1 MSFTVRLCALYQLSG
16 RIGVRCGLPLA
27 LLAFGAAGGCG
38 GAAEPTPYDSTVA
51 ELSAGRNLTAEFT
64 DCVEFGGVGV
74 VPLANI
80 AGLVPAQFNAAIGP
94 PGLAIAVAHIAKCE
108 NIRVGSGAG
117 HPGIFGHFGVAVAP
131 PAGSANHDNYL
142 FAHVT
147 DHVGLFLGLKL
158 AGLESTYLNPRLSFE
173 TTGSGATSTL
183 AAAVQ
188 RPAELAWTLAGPLP
202 LPDPAQAPATNSINY
217 WTRTDRIGNAALEYD
232 IKGLRQAPAPGV
244 VLTAQG
250 TELQAIIGGTELT
263 FPFFAAGES
272 FTTTTLTFKR
282 HVF

>member
-1 MSFTVRLCALYQLSG
+1 MSFTVRLCALYQHSV
-16 RIGVRCGLPLA
+16 RIGTTCGLLFA
-27 LLAFGAAGGCG
+27 LGGASGCG
-38 GAAEPTPYDSTVA
+38 EAVDPAATDSTAA
-51 ELSAGRNLTAEFT
+51 ELSAGRALTAQFT

-80 AGLVPAQFNAAIGP
+80 AGLVPAQYNTAIGP

-108 NIRVGSGAG
+108 NIRVGGGEG

-131 PAGSANHDNYL
+131 PAGSAQHDNYL

-158 AGLESTYLNPRLSFE
+158 AGLESTYLNPRLSFA
-173 TTGSGATSTL
+173 TTGSGAARTL
-183 AAAVQ
+183 KAAVQ
-188 RPAELAWTLAGPLP
+188 RPEELAWTLAGPLP

-217 WTRTDRIGNAALEYD
+217 WTTADRIGNAALEYD
-232 IKGLRQAPAPGV
+232 IKGLRQAPAPSI

-250 TELQAIIGGTELT
+250 SELQAIIGGTQLT

-272 FTTTTLTFKR
+272 FTSTTLTFKR
-282 HVF
+282 HAF

>member
-1 MSFTVRLCALYQLSG
+1 MTLTLRLCALYQLSG
-16 RIGVRCGLPLA
+16 RIGAQCGLLA
-27 LLAFGAAGGCG
+27 LLALGAASGCG
-38 GAAEPTPYDSTVA
+38 GAVDPATTDSTA
-51 ELSAGRNLTAEFT
+51 TELSAGLNLTAQFT

-80 AGLVPAQFNAAIGP
+80 AGLVPAQYNAAIGP
-94 PGLAIAVAHIAKCE
+94 PGLAIAVAHLAKCE
-108 NIRVGSGAG
+108 NIRVAGGEG

-131 PAGSANHDNYL
+131 PAGSANRDNYL

-173 TTGSGATSTL
+173 ITGSGAGTTL

-188 RPAELAWTLAGPLP
+188 RPTDLAWSLAGPLP

-217 WTRTDRIGNAALEYD
+217 WTSGDRTGNAALEYD
-232 IKGLRQAPAPGV
+232 IKGLRQALAPGV

-250 TELQAIIGGTELT
+250 SELQAIIGGTELT
-263 FPFFAAGES
+263 FPFFAAAES